1 MEEGANV
8 PPFYDSMIAKLIVHA
23 PDRPAAV
30 ERLRAALESFVVDGV
45 STNILFLQGIAQH
58 PDFISN
64 RVDTRWLES
73 VFLPQYGQP
82 KEA

>member
-30 ERLRAALESFVVDGV
+30 ERLRAALESFVVEGI
-45 STNILFLQGIAQH
+45 STNIPFLRAIAAH

-82 KEA
+82 KDA